1 MISIIIP
8 TYNQENVLIETLVS
22 VLDQTYADWECII
35 VDDGSSVITLKI
47 INEFCLK
54 DSRFKFFRRPQ
65 NYPKGANACRN
76 YGFEKSVG
84 KYIQW
89 FDADDIMKKDMLK
102 LKEEVLS
109 TSEVNFVVCE
119 GFIFRDHPKNILGTW
134 NKLTSPVPL
143 LDHALGKINF
153 QTNAP
158 MFKRKFLEDK
168 KLWDENLLR
177 KQDYEFFSRLLMV
190 KPSYKIL
197 KKPLFYYRI
206 HQESING
213 RNDLNALPS
222 MIRADLQVFLN
233 IKRTHKFSG
242 EKIFIQRHFLRK
254 ILGKL
259 KLGIKHKQQKVILA
273 GISAI
278 LQIIDLNYL
287 KNYFLAGK

>member
-1 MISIIIP
+1 VISIIIP